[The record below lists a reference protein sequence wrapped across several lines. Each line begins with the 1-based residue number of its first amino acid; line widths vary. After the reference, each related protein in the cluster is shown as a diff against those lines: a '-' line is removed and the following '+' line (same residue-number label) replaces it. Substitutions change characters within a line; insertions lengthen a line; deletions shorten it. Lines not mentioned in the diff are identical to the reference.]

1 MINNVLVIGGGVSG
15 IQASLDLAEKGLQV
29 YLIEKSPSIGGRMAQ
44 LDKTFPTNDCSICIL
59 APKMIDCFNHPNITV
74 YSYSQVTMV
83 NRSETSF
90 QVQITTRPRYID
102 EDKCTGCGDCI
113 AACPYGAPDIFN
125 VGLGSARSMHLYFP
139 QAVPRVALIDR
150 DYCTKC
156 GNCVQVCNAEAIN
169 LNQMPRVIILDAQ
182 AIVVATGLD
191 LFDPSSIPEYGY
203 GIYPNVITSIQYER
217 LINASGPTRGHLIR
231 ISDRRPVKKI
241 AFIQCVGSRDVK
253 NRPYCSAIC
262 CMFST
267 KSATLAREHDPDI
280 ENIIFYT
287 ELQAS
292 GKRFAEYIERGKK
305 EYGIRYIQAKPGEI
319 KEDTDNNLVL
329 WYYDRESSGVK
340 KMTFD
345 MVVLAVALQPSHGA
359 RELAGILGIDVD
371 EHGFYSCKDLLFA
384 PSDTNVPGIFIC
396 GYGKR
401 PMDITDSVTDASG
414 ASARAAEYIATI
426 SRNCLSS
433 LDEPRIQAG
442 GIPHE

>member
-1 MINNVLVIGGGVSG
+1 
-15 IQASLDLAEKGLQV
+15 
-29 YLIEKSPSIGGRMAQ
+29 
-44 LDKTFPTNDCSICIL
+44 
-59 APKMIDCFNHPNITV
+59 
-74 YSYSQVTMV
+74 
-83 NRSETSF
+83 
-90 QVQITTRPRYID
+90 
-102 EDKCTGCGDCI
+102 
-113 AACPYGAPDIFN
+113 
-125 VGLGSARSMHLYFP
+125 
-139 QAVPRVALIDR
+139 
-150 DYCTKC
+150 
-156 GNCVQVCNAEAIN
+156 
-169 LNQMPRVIILDAQ
+169 
-182 AIVVATGLD
+182 
-191 LFDPSSIPEYGY
+191 
-203 GIYPNVITSIQYER
+203 
-217 LINASGPTRGHLIR
+217 
-231 ISDRRPVKKI
+231 
-241 AFIQCVGSRDVK
+241 
-253 NRPYCSAIC
+253 
-262 CMFST
+262 MFST

-371 EHGFYSCKDLLFA
+371 EHGFYSCKDLLFS

-442 GIPHE
+442 GVPHE